1 MEYFPSPPYI
11 YLSVYCTTW
20 ISLRCIFLWIFF
32 ISIWWPSR
40 GGTYCSCCCCCCCF
54 AFCYNSFFSPPFAE
68 LTVEPSQ
75 SQAKALDQKCF
86 ISFAGWNNAC
96 SCIFGINEAPH
107 RLLVFM
113 CCWNLLLSAMRE
125 CQVEQKNIKFWCR
138 FDNPFPETY
147 LLLSRNSVQTFLVP
161 FFFFF
166 FFFFFSLYLFLF
178 IYGSHYVAFRVMLR
192 EISSGMVFF
201 LFFSIRTLFSSSPSL
216 LSLSLSFSRS
226 LALFLYINY
235 STFWFPRSFFY
246 WVEKRADWFAGRMR
260 GSVCGC
266 NKVGGPQTRR
276 RSKMVAPCALDYF
289 IIFLSHVPALPTMN
303 RVVTNYVMHKRINI
317 SGQEEGY
324 FGNYTLCSAVQCSTV
339 LFVHWSHFLL
349 SICCL
354 RFSFSWTRVNF

>member
-201 LFFSIRTLFSSSPSL
+201 LFFSFLYVLSSPPLLHSS
-216 LSLSLSFSRS
+216 LSLSLSLARS
-226 LALFLYINY
+226 LLIYKLQYLLVSTIVFLLSRETRRLVCRSDAWECLRLQQGGRPAN
-235 STFWFPRSFFY
+235 STPI
-246 WVEKRADWFAGRMR
+246 KNG
-260 GSVCGC
+260 GSVC
-266 NKVGGPQTRR
+266 TRLFYYFPF
-276 RSKMVAPCALDYF
+276 PCPGTA
-289 IIFLSHVPALPTMN
+289 N
-303 RVVTNYVMHKRINI
+303 N
-317 SGQEEGY
+317 E
-324 FGNYTLCSAVQCSTV
+324 
-339 LFVHWSHFLL
+339 
-349 SICCL
+349 
-354 RFSFSWTRVNF
+354 